1 MNKELNLKEINYPKF
16 VNESQAISNIINVN
30 NSTNTF
36 NSLYKSETK
45 LSNKIIL
52 DMPINIDLL
61 DGDESEK
68 SKEEIED
75 SSEHQINKV
84 EKQMKI
90 KIGENKFKNTQFD
103 KLADFINKL
112 NNDELSKNIKKRAP
126 NNNSQNNSYIKFPTE
141 SDNQKDEKLLN
152 QMLISN
158 INSSLK
164 ENEENEN
171 IDKDDANNH
180 MKSSDNFENKNLTG
194 SIMYINSNI
203 DKNIHIKNGNENC
216 SNNIYSN
223 NIYNNSSSY
232 NENNGFN
239 NFNFVELEIDTPNN
253 DQEYIDKLEIIKN
266 SLSLQKNIHQKD
278 ETEIIDNN
286 NEENEY
292 EIKNQEKF
300 YKPLKKYENKFN
312 LDQINPF

>member
-1 MNKELNLKEINYPKF
+1 
-16 VNESQAISNIINVN
+16 
-30 NSTNTF
+30 
-36 NSLYKSETK
+36 
-45 LSNKIIL
+45 
-52 DMPINIDLL
+52 
-61 DGDESEK
+61 
-68 SKEEIED
+68 
-75 SSEHQINKV
+75 
-84 EKQMKI
+84 
-90 KIGENKFKNTQFD
+90 
-103 KLADFINKL
+103 
-112 NNDELSKNIKKRAP
+112 
-126 NNNSQNNSYIKFPTE
+126 
-141 SDNQKDEKLLN
+141 
-152 QMLISN
+152 
-158 INSSLK
+158 
-164 ENEENEN
+164 
-171 IDKDDANNH
+171 
-180 MKSSDNFENKNLTG
+180 
-194 SIMYINSNI
+194 MYINSNI